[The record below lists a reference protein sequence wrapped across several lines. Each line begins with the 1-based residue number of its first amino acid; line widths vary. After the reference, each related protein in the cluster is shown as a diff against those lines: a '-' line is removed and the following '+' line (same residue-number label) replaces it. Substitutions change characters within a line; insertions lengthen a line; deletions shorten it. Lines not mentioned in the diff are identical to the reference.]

1 MFRTLEVSLELVR
14 SLRDVVRRLGSVD
27 RDLASQIRRAASS
40 VTLNLAEGNGR
51 SGRDRHY
58 CFRVAKG
65 SVLEVQAGLR
75 LAVAWGYLDEVHLE
89 PSLALTGDLLGML
102 TGLLR

>member
-14 SLRDVVRRLGSVD
+14 SLREVVRRLGTVD
-27 RDLASQIRRAASS
+27 RDLAAQIRRAASS
-40 VTLNLAEGNGR
+40 ASLNLAEGNGR
-51 SGRDRHY
+51 SGKDRHY
-58 CFRVAKG
+58 SFRVARG

-89 PSLALTGDLLGML
+89 RPLALTSDLLGML